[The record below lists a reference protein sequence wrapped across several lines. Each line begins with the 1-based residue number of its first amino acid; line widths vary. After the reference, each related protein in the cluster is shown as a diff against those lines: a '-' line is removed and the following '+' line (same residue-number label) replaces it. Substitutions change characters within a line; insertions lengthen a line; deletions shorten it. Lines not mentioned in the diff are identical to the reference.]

1 MILRNLKYILNL
13 LNKIIYRKINLYKYK
28 QIIIMKIAI
37 TLIK

>member
-1 MILRNLKYILNL
+1 MILINLKNILDL